1 MTDAGMTDAGRTD
14 RRVAA
19 AAALDVVAVLV
30 FVVIGRRN
38 HHEGGNV
45 VVGALRVAAP
55 FLIALAVGWLASH
68 APRAPMTLRTG
79 LQVWACTVVLGL
91 LLRRFVFDR
100 GTALAFMIV
109 ATLTL
114 GVLLI
119 GWRAIARQMNR

>member
-1 MTDAGMTDAGRTD
+1 MHAMTD

-19 AAALDVVAVLV
+19 AAALDIVAVLV

-38 HHEGGNV
+38 HHEGGNI
-45 VVGALRVAAP
+45 VVGALKVAAP
-55 FLIALAVGWLASH
+55 FIIALAVGWLTTRAS
-68 APRAPMTLRTG
+68 RTLMTVRTG

-119 GWRAIARQMNR
+119 GWRAIARQMQR

>member
-1 MTDAGMTDAGRTD
+1 MHAVTD
-14 RRVAA
+14 RRVAV
-19 AAALDVVAVLV
+19 AAALDIVAVLV

-45 VVGALRVAAP
+45 VVGALKVAAP
-55 FLIALAVGWLASH
+55 FIIALAAGWLAT
-68 APRAPMTLRTG
+68 RASRTPMTVRTG

-109 ATLTL
+109 TTLTL

-119 GWRAIARQMNR
+119 GWRAIAHQMRR